1 MAWQSPFSAPG
12 HWYKASLHVHT
23 SRSDGRLSPED
34 ALAWYRSHGYDVVAL
49 TDHRKLMPGTPAT
62 EQDGLLTIA
71 GSELDGPGYHLV
83 ALGARSL
90 PEPLDHL
97 EAQAAVT
104 GVRSAGGVAIIAHP
118 YWTGQTSSE
127 IAELDGVHGIEVFN
141 TVCEQERGL
150 GHARQ
155 TWDELL
161 EAGVRVWGLAVDDT
175 HWIADE
181 AGQGFVMV
189 RAPELTE
196 EAILAALADGS
207 FYASQGPVIHDL
219 RLVEGDEGLSLRVH
233 CSPCARIVFYAA
245 GPLGKAFWPTAHSVL
260 GTAQMPLSR
269 QQIYLRVECTDA
281 AGRTAWSN
289 PVFTSDVLPE
299 EAGSTR

>member
-1 MAWQSPFSAPG
+1 MTWQSPFSAAG
-12 HWYKASLHVHT
+12 YWYKAALHVHT

-34 ALAWYRSHGYDVVAL
+34 ALSWYHAHGYDVVAL
-49 TDHRKLMPGTPAT
+49 TDHRRLMLGGPAANQ
-62 EQDGLLTIA
+62 EGLLTIA
-71 GSELDGPGYHLV
+71 GAELDGPGYHLV
-83 ALGARSL
+83 ALGAQRL

-97 EAQAAVT
+97 EVQDAVS
-104 GVRSAGGVAIIAHP
+104 GVRDAGGVAVIAHP

-127 IAELDGVHGIEVFN
+127 IAALEGVQGIEVFN

-150 GHARQ
+150 GYARQ

-161 EAGVRVWGLAVDDT
+161 ETGARVWGLAVDDT

-189 RAPELTE
+189 RAPELS
-196 EAILAALADGS
+196 EAAVLRALADGA
-207 FYASQGPVIHDL
+207 FYASQGPVIQDL
-219 RLVEGDEGLSLRVH
+219 RLVDHDESPSLQVH

-245 GPLGKAFWPTAHSVL
+245 GPLGKVFLPTAHGTIS
-260 GTAQMPLSR
+260 TAQMPLLR
-269 QQIYLRVECTDA
+269 EQVYLRVECTDA

-289 PVFTSDVLPE
+289 PVFVADVL
-299 EAGSTR
+299 S